1 MNDLSSTSALVML
14 WSMGNKD
21 DTSLSSKYLEF
32 LNLDSARELY
42 LKCNQVWP
50 FYSEVIKNRKK
61 CVWDLTQFGLNDENV
76 LQVIILGAGMD
87 PLSLD
92 IISKNQSTKI
102 FEIDFSVDEKKALF
116 EKMDSTLLDSIALI
130 SVDLKKPKELLK
142 SLVKSGWN
150 PKYSTLIV
158 LEGISYYLSEKVL
171 NGILRLFKT
180 ENKKNRVI
188 LEYLVSQD
196 LVSKKGASHAK
207 KIFDIISEDIGLV
220 EITRYNQTK
229 IKKTIETL
237 NGSLLKILTMKEME
251 WKRTGKNIFFKR
263 SKSGWIE
270 ICYFAL

>member
-1 MNDLSSTSALVML
+1 M
-14 WSMGNKD
+14 
-21 DTSLSSKYLEF
+21 
-32 LNLDSARELY
+32 
-42 LKCNQVWP
+42 
-50 FYSEVIKNRKK
+50 
-61 CVWDLTQFGLNDENV
+61 
-76 LQVIILGAGMD
+76 
-87 PLSLD
+87 
-92 IISKNQSTKI
+92 
-102 FEIDFSVDEKKALF
+102 
-116 EKMDSTLLDSIALI
+116 
-130 SVDLKKPKELLK
+130 
-142 SLVKSGWN
+142 
-150 PKYSTLIV
+150 

-196 LVSKKGASHAK
+196 LVSKKGASYAK

>member
-1 MNDLSSTSALVML
+1 MNDISSTSALVLL
-14 WSMGNKD
+14 WSMGKKEG
-21 DTSLSSKYLEF
+21 TSLSSKYLEF
-32 LNLDSARELY
+32 LNLESARELY

-61 CVWDLTQFGLNDENV
+61 CVWDLTQLGLNDENV

-92 IISKNQSTKI
+92 IISKNQSVKI
-102 FEIDFSVDEKKALF
+102 FEIDFSMEEKKAVI
-116 EKMDSTLLDSIALI
+116 EKMDSTLLDSLAMI
-130 SVDLKKPKELLK
+130 SVDLKKPDELLK

-150 PKYSTLIV
+150 PKYSTLVV
-158 LEGISYYLSEKVL
+158 LEGISYYLSEKIM
-171 NGILRLFKT
+171 NSILRLFKT

-188 LEYLVSQD
+188 FEYLVSQD
-196 LVSKKGASHAK
+196 LVSKKGAANAK
-207 KIFDIISEDIGLV
+207 KIFDLISEDTGLV
-220 EITRYNQTK
+220 EITRYNQIK
-229 IKKTIETL
+229 IKKIIETL

>member
-1 MNDLSSTSALVML
+1 
-14 WSMGNKD
+14 MGKKD

-32 LNLDSARELY
+32 LNLDSVRELY

-61 CVWDLTQFGLNDENV
+61 CVWDLTQLGLNDENV

-92 IISKNQSTKI
+92 IISKNQSVKI
-102 FEIDFSVDEKKALF
+102 FEIDFSMDEKKAVI
-116 EKMDSTLLDSIALI
+116 EKMDSTLLDSLVMI
-130 SVDLKKPKELLK
+130 SVDLKKPDELLK

-150 PKYSTLIV
+150 PKYSTLVV
-158 LEGISYYLSEKVL
+158 LEGISYYLSEKIM
-171 NGILRLFKT
+171 NSILRLFKT

-188 LEYLVSQD
+188 FEYLVSQD
-196 LVSKKGASHAK
+196 LVSKKGAANAK
-207 KIFDIISEDIGLV
+207 KIFDLISEDTGLV
-220 EITRYNQTK
+220 EITRYNQIK
-229 IKKTIETL
+229 IKKIIETL

-251 WKRTGKNIFFKR
+251 WERTGKNIFFRR